1 MTVKLDVPDDKI
13 GAFQRMKRQLPLDI
27 REDPEVLRKML
38 AYLKL
43 GGDRLV
49 RQFVATVKAD
59 FPEDTL
65 LFKRRSTDEGID
77 DGNGDADENQSDTSD
92 PIDADENDAQGDE

>member
-27 REDPEVLRKML
+27 REDLEVQRKML

-49 RQFVATVKAD
+49 RQFVATIKTD

-77 DGNGDADENQSDTSD
+77 NGNGDGDANQSDTDD
-92 PIDADENDAQGDE
+92 PIDADEDDAQDDE

>member
-27 REDPEVLRKML
+27 REDLEVQRKML

-49 RQFVATVKAD
+49 RQFVATIKTD

-77 DGNGDADENQSDTSD
+77 NGNGDVDANQPDTDD
-92 PIDADENDAQGDE
+92 PIDADEDDAQDDE